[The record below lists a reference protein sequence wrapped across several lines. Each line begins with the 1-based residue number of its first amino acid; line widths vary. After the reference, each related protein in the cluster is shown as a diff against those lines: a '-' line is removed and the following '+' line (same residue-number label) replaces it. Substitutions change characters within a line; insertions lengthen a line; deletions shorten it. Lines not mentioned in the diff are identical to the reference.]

1 MEISKLKDKIKKDLK
16 EKIKNKENFEVN
28 TLRLL
33 LAAILNKEKEK
44 RAILAKKEK
53 LSPKELEAKSELSD
67 EEIISLISSEI
78 KKRKESIEI
87 FQKGKREDLVLKE
100 KREIEVLAQYLP
112 EKISK
117 EDLEK
122 LIKDAILKLKAVS
135 MKDLGKVMK
144 EVMPKVK
151 GRADGKEVSEL
162 VKEFLQK

>member
-16 EKIKNKENFEVN
+16 EKIKNKENFEAN

-53 LSPKELEAKSELSD
+53 LSPKEFEAKSELSN

-100 KREIEVLAQYLP
+100 KREIEVLAKYLP

-162 VKEFLQK
+162 VKKFLQK